1 MQVFAKRFYDFDPVG
16 YPVAAFGIEGNRDA
30 LISMSGPGDL
40 LVFVGTQGE
49 PTPVGER
56 GRLLGL
62 VEFAPIAVAT
72 EDFVDRSALRAH
84 DLNPDGT
91 LVWPKA
97 LPILRAWRFDDPRF
111 KLIDVL
117 KEQLTYEATVRAV
130 LLDAD
135 DSAAVLALPK
145 TEIVLPQTEARRK
158 LLRLVAAVAQPTTG
172 PRPSDWFG
180 EVSRSAAET
189 AYTYAMRFGRRD
201 LWKIGHAQ
209 DLAARLQ
216 DINKH
221 VPHEVLGEKWS
232 LVMQQK
238 WQSSVGAYEMEQ
250 RVLARLQTH
259 RTEGERVL
267 CPETVVFSAWG
278 SSLRER

>member
-1 MQVFAKRFYDFDPVG
+1 MKVFAKRFYEFDPVG
-16 YPVAAFGIEGNRDA
+16 YPVAVFGIEGNRDA

-40 LVFVGTQGE
+40 LVFVGTLGE

-72 EDFVDRSALRAH
+72 EDFVDRTALRAH

-145 TEIVLPQTEARRK
+145 TEIVLPHSEARRK
-158 LLRLVAAVAQPTTG
+158 LLHLVAAVAQPTTG

-180 EVSRSAAET
+180 EVSRRATET
-189 AYTYAMRFGRRD
+189 AYTYAMRFGGRD

-232 LVMQQK
+232 IVMQQK

-267 CPETVVFSAWG
+267 CPEIVVFTAWG
-278 SSLRER
+278 SSLRED

>member
-1 MQVFAKRFYDFDPVG
+1 MQVFAKRCYEFEPID
-16 YPVAAFGIEGNRDA
+16 YPVVTFGIEGNRDA
-30 LISMSGPGDL
+30 LISMSGQGDL

-49 PTPVGER
+49 PTPVDER

-72 EDFVDRSALRAH
+72 EDFVDRSTLHAYE
-84 DLNPDGT
+84 LNSDGSFV
-91 LVWPKA
+91 LPNA
-97 LPILRAWRFDDPRF
+97 LPILRAWRFEDPRF

-145 TEIVLPQTEARRK
+145 AEIVLPQNEMRQK
-158 LLRLVAAVAQPTTG
+158 LLRLTAASTEPTTG
-172 PRPSDWFG
+172 PRPSDWIG
-180 EVSRSAAET
+180 EVSRSAAEIG
-189 AYTYAMRFGRRD
+189 YTYALRFGKRD
-201 LWKIGHAQ
+201 LWKIGHAH
-209 DLAARLQ
+209 DLTARLQ

-221 VPHEVLGEKWS
+221 VPYEVLGERWG

-250 RVLARLQTH
+250 RVLARLQIH
-259 RTEGERVL
+259 RTEGERVT
-267 CPETVVFSAWG
+267 CPEIVVFSAWK
-278 SSLRER
+278 SSLRDD

>member
-1 MQVFAKRFYDFDPVG
+1 MKVFAKRFYDFDPVG

-40 LVFVGTQGE
+40 LVFVGTLGE
-49 PTPVGER
+49 PMPVGER

-72 EDFVDRSALRAH
+72 EDFVDRTALRAH

-145 TEIVLPQTEARRK
+145 TEIVLPHSEARRK
-158 LLRLVAAVAQPTTG
+158 LLCLVAAVAQPTTG

-180 EVSRSAAET
+180 EVSRRATET
-189 AYTYAMRFGRRD
+189 AYTYAMRFGSRD

-221 VPHEVLGEKWS
+221 IPHEVLGEKWS
-232 LVMQQK
+232 IVMQQK

-267 CPETVVFSAWG
+267 CPEIVVFTAWG
-278 SSLRER
+278 SSLRED